1 MAKGL
6 GNQQRR
12 ISISKK
18 SAFVKRPNVQFSL
31 QNFNIFFGNSDIFQT
46 LRGFESN
53 MLMYIVHVCTVFPQ
67 RKGDKSNTAF
77 GGAYPM
83 AQGGHLSF
91 QRNSQTAPFSPLF
104 KCLWR

>member
-1 MAKGL
+1 MYNFQCTLYLHKYFL
-6 GNQQRR
+6 ELVV
-12 ISISKK
+12 
-18 SAFVKRPNVQFSL
+18 FVQ
-31 QNFNIFFGNSDIFQT
+31 I
-46 LRGFESN
+46 LRGVESN
-53 MLMYIVHVCTVFPQ
+53 MVIYIVHVCTVFPQ

-91 QRNSQTAPFSPLF
+91 QGNSQTALFTPPF